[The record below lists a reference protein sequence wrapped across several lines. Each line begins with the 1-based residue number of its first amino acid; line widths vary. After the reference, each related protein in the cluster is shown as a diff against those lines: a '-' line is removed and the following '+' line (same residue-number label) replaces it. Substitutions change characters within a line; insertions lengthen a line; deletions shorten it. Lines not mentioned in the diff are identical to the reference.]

1 MSTEILQ
8 ALYQSGVVS
17 IVRGIE
23 KASLLKTVEALRA
36 GGITAVEITLNTP
49 SALEMISQVKEK
61 FGSEMSVGAGTVLD
75 AETARSAILSGAD
88 FVLSPTLDIDMIR
101 MCLTYGKVP
110 VPGAFTPTEALAA
123 WQAGAP
129 VVKIFPAGSVG
140 PGYIKD
146 LKGPLP
152 QLKLMPVGGVSLD
165 NAAAFIRS
173 GSFALGVGSDLVN
186 KAEVKAGNFEA
197 ITEKAKKF
205 LQQVSSAREKH

>member
-1 MSTEILQ
+1 MSTEILH

-49 SALEMISQVKEK
+49 SALEMIAQVKEK

-88 FVLSPTLDIDMIR
+88 FVLSPTLDVGMIR

-110 VPGAFTPTEALAA
+110 VPGVFTPTEALAA

-129 VVKIFPAGSVG
+129 VIKIFPAGSVG
-140 PGYIKD
+140 PAYIKD

-152 QLKLMPVGGVSLD
+152 QLRLMPVGGVSLD

-173 GSFALGVGSDLVN
+173 GAFALGVGSDLVN

-205 LQQVSSAREKH
+205 LQEVSSAREKH